1 MASLWMKVT
10 KYLEANSKTWDAEEN
25 NIVLQNDGS
34 GDYIN
39 TWNVSGLAKPTA
51 EQIASYETAGNAAEA
66 LSGVLNT
73 RANEY
78 PELKEQLDLLY
89 KDMAA
94 DKGDKTG
101 EWFKAVKKL
110 KTITLKVRNKKWH

>member
-1 MASLWMKVT
+1 MASLWTKVT

-39 TWNVSGLAKPTA
+39 TWNVSGLAKPTDD
-51 EQIASYETAGNAAEA
+51 QIASYETAGNTAET
-66 LSGVLNT
+66 LQGVLNT
-73 RANEY
+73 RASAY

-101 EWFKAVKKL
+101 EWFKAVKKV
-110 KTITLKVRNKKWH
+110 KDDNPKE